1 MSTPKKYWFSAD
13 RGSGAKIDRESLP
26 AAWREDIPET
36 PEPYIPAPGLAR
48 AVNLAIH
55 LGRPLLLEGEAGCG
69 KTRLAR
75 AVAYELGLPFYPWY
89 INSGSHARDGLY
101 SFDALLRLH
110 HVHMYERLS
119 KTSDRQL
126 HDPSDPK
133 KYRRW
138 EALGKAFDVARQ
150 GERAVVLIDEI
161 DKADTDF
168 PNDLLTV
175 LDDDFK
181 FTVPETNEVISA
193 RREDSPVVKPIVIIT
208 SNREKGDL
216 PEPFL
221 RRCLYFYVE
230 FPDEAALRRIV
241 AEHAGEAKKEDDPL
255 VKAAADRF
263 IKAREDMKLR
273 RKPGTSEFLDWLKAL
288 ETFGPEFSPQPFTAE
303 ELLTANTLP
312 FPEAMFKVR
321 DDWRPHA
328 DATT

>member
-1 MSTPKKYWFSAD
+1 MTTPNKYWFHAD
-13 RGSGAKIDRESLP
+13 QRLGAKIDRESLP
-26 AAWREDIPET
+26 AAWRADVPAT

-75 AVAYELGLPFYPWY
+75 AVAYQLGLPFYAWY
-89 INSGSHARDGLY
+89 VTSSSKAREGLY

-110 HVHMYERLS
+110 DVQLLERS
-119 KTSDRQL
+119 PEVGKTLKR
-126 HDPSDPK
+126 DPSDPQQ
-133 KYRRW
+133 YRNW
-138 EALGKAFDVARQ
+138 EALGKAFDIARQ

-181 FTVPETNEVISA
+181 FTVPETGEQISA
-193 RREDSPVVKPIVIIT
+193 RRKDGALVKPIIIIT

-230 FPDEAALRRIV
+230 FPDESALRRIV
-241 AEHAGEAKKEDDPL
+241 GEHAGDAKKADDDL
-255 VKAAADRF
+255 VKTAVGRF
-263 IKAREDMKLR
+263 NQERQNPKLR
-273 RKPGTSEFLDWLKAL
+273 RRPGTSEFLDWLKAL
-288 ETFGPEFSPQPFTAE
+288 ETFEQEAAPQSDKAEQLREAATIPYPET
-303 ELLTANTLP
+303 
-312 FPEAMFKVR
+312 MFKVR

-328 DATT
+328 DTTK

>member
-1 MSTPKKYWFSAD
+1 MSTPKKYWFTAGQESGGLVE
-13 RGSGAKIDRESLP
+13 RGSP
-26 AAWREDIPET
+26 
-36 PEPYIPAPGLAR
+36 PEPWRGDVPDRREPYVAPPGLER
-48 AVNLAIH
+48 AVNLSIQ

-75 AVAYELGLPFYPWY
+75 AVAYGLGLPLYSWY
-89 INSGSHARDGLY
+89 VNSSSRARDGLY

-110 HVHMYERLS
+110 DVQMRTRAGKSAAGSER
-119 KTSDRQL
+119 
-126 HDPSDPK
+126 DPADPRA
-133 KYRRW
+133 YRRW
-138 EALGKAFDVARQ
+138 EALGKAFEVARA

-181 FTVPETNEVISA
+181 FTVPETGEQISA
-193 RREDSPVVKPIVIIT
+193 RRDDGSIVKPIVIIT

-230 FPDEAALRRIV
+230 FPGEAELKRIVGEHANDPEREREPLVEAAVKRYGEIRRN
-241 AEHAGEAKKEDDPL
+241 P
-255 VKAAADRF
+255 R
-263 IKAREDMKLR
+263 LR

-288 ETFGPEFSPQPFTAE
+288 ESFGAESPARPYPAERLRDEPE
-303 ELLTANTLP
+303 LP
-312 FPEAMFKVR
+312 FPEAIFKVR
-321 DDWRPHA
+321 DDWRPQ
-328 DATT
+328 TTPPA

>member
-1 MSTPKKYWFSAD
+1 MSMTKKNWFHAD
-13 RGSGAKIDRESLP
+13 HKLGDMIDRKSLP
-26 AAWREDIPET
+26 EAWRNDVPDT
-36 PEPYIPAPGLAR
+36 PEPYVPAPGLVR

-75 AVAYELGLPFYPWY
+75 AIAYELALPLYSWY
-89 INSGSHARDGLY
+89 VNSTSRARDGLY

-110 HVHMYERLS
+110 DVQMRTQRAKDGLS
-119 KTSDRQL
+119 R
-126 HDPSDPK
+126 DPAQPET
-133 KYRRW
+133 YRRW
-138 EALGKAFDVARQ
+138 EALGKAFEVAKQ

-181 FTVPETNEVISA
+181 FTVPETGEDISA
-193 RREDSPVVKPIVIIT
+193 RREDNSIIKPLVIIT

-230 FPDEAALRRIV
+230 FPDETALKRIV
-241 AEHAGEAKKEDDPL
+241 AEHAGDPQKGEDPL
-255 VKAAADRF
+255 VEVAVSRYSEV
-263 IKAREDMKLR
+263 RQNNKLR

-288 ETFGPEFSPQPFTAE
+288 ESFGSETSIEPYSIDRLRSERDI
-303 ELLTANTLP
+303 P
-312 FPEAMFKVR
+312 FPETIFKVR
-321 DDWRPHA
+321 DDWRPHSA
-328 DATT
+328 DTV

>member
-1 MSTPKKYWFSAD
+1 MSTPKKYWFRAD
-13 RGSGAKIDRESLP
+13 RSDGAKLDRKSLP
-26 AAWREDIPET
+26 KAWREDVPET
-36 PEPYIPAPGLAR
+36 PEPYIPAPGLER

-75 AVAYELGLPFYPWY
+75 AVAYKLGLPFYPWY
-89 INSGSHARDGLY
+89 VNSASRARDGLY
-101 SFDALLRLH
+101 SFDSLLRLH
-110 HVHMYERLS
+110 HVQIFERLS
-119 KTSDRQL
+119 ADRQL

-133 KYRRW
+133 NYRRW
-138 EALGKAFDVARQ
+138 EALGKAFAVARQ

-181 FTVPETNEVISA
+181 FTVPETNELVSA
-193 RREDSPVVKPIVIIT
+193 RREGGSVVKPIVIIT
-208 SNREKGDL
+208 SNREKGDDL
-216 PEPFL
+216 PGPFL
-221 RRCLYFYVE
+221 RRCLYFYVK

-241 AEHAGEAKKEDDPL
+241 AEHAGDAKKQDDPL
-255 VKAAADRF
+255 VKAAVDRF
-263 IKAREDMKLR
+263 SRARADLKLR

-288 ETFGPEFSPQPFTAE
+288 ETFGPEFSPRPFAAE
-303 ELLTANTLP
+303 ELLTANALP
-312 FPEAMFKVR
+312 FPEAMFKTH

>member
-1 MSTPKKYWFSAD
+1 MTTPNKYWFHAD
-13 RGSGAKIDRESLP
+13 QDFGAKIDRQSIP
-26 AAWREDIPET
+26 AAWRDDVPAT

-75 AVAYELGLPFYPWY
+75 AVAYELGLPFYAWY
-89 INSGSHARDGLY
+89 VNSSSRAREGLY

-110 HVHMYERLS
+110 DVQLRERLQES
-119 KTSDRQL
+119 ANALPRDPGNPVDYRQ
-126 HDPSDPK
+126 
-133 KYRRW
+133 W
-138 EALGKAFDVARQ
+138 QALGKAFDVARQ

-175 LDDDFK
+175 LDDDFE
-181 FTVPETNEVISA
+181 FTVPETGEEIRA
-193 RREDSPVVKPIVIIT
+193 RRDDGEHLKPIILIT

-241 AEHAGEAKKEDDPL
+241 AEHAGDPKKAEEEL
-255 VKAAADRF
+255 VKTAVNRF
-263 IKAREDMKLR
+263 NQERQNPKLR

-288 ETFGPEFSPQPFTAE
+288 ESFDSEAAAALPADGSLPYPE
-303 ELLTANTLP
+303 TL
-312 FPEAMFKVR
+312 FKIR
-321 DDWRPHA
+321 DDWRSHA
-328 DATT
+328 GTTK

>member
-1 MSTPKKYWFSAD
+1 MSTPKRYWFSAEQQPGGHAD
-13 RGSGAKIDRESLP
+13 RGSLP
-26 AAWREDIPET
+26 EAWRGDVPDT
-36 PEPYIPAPGLAR
+36 PEPYVPAPGLAR

-75 AVAYELGLPFYPWY
+75 AVAYELALPLYSWY
-89 INSGSHARDGLY
+89 VNSSSRARDGLY
-101 SFDALLRLH
+101 SYDALLRLH
-110 HVHMYERLS
+110 DVQMQRRAG
-119 KTSDRQL
+119 KTAAGTVR
-126 HDPSDPK
+126 DPTDPK
-133 KYRRW
+133 AYRRW
-138 EALGKAFDVARQ
+138 EALGKAFEVARL

-181 FTVPETNEVISA
+181 FIVPETGEAIGT
-193 RREDSPVVKPIVIIT
+193 RREGDALVKPIVIIT

-230 FPDEAALRRIV
+230 FPDEAGLKQIV
-241 AEHAGEAKKEDDPL
+241 GQHAGNANKGETPL
-255 VKAAADRF
+255 VAAAVSRYSRLRQDL
-263 IKAREDMKLR
+263 KLR
-273 RKPGTSEFLDWLKAL
+273 RKPGTSEFLDWLRAL
-288 ETFGPEFSPQPFTAE
+288 ETFRVEDDAKPYPPDQ
-303 ELLTANTLP
+303 LLADQALP
-312 FPEAMFKVR
+312 FPETIFKVR

-328 DATT
+328 GLLA

>member
-1 MSTPKKYWFSAD
+1 MSTPKKYWFNAGD
-13 RGSGAKIDRESLP
+13 KTDEGVDNNSLP
-26 AAWREDIPET
+26 EAWREDVPQKR
-36 PEPYIPAPGLAR
+36 EPYVPPPGLER

-75 AVAYELGLPFYPWY
+75 AVAYALRLPLYSWY
-89 INSGSHARDGLY
+89 VNSSSRAREGLY

-110 HVHMYERLS
+110 DVQMQTRSEHTRGALER
-119 KTSDRQL
+119 
-126 HDPSDPK
+126 DPSEPK
-133 KYRRW
+133 AYRRW
-138 EALGKAFDVARQ
+138 EALGKAFKVARM

-181 FTVPETNEVISA
+181 FTVPETGEQISA
-193 RREDSPVVKPIVIIT
+193 RREDGSIVKPIIIIT

-230 FPDEAALRRIV
+230 FPSETELKRIV
-241 AEHAGEAKKEDDPL
+241 GEHAGDPAKEKEPL
-255 VKAAADRF
+255 VEVA
-263 IKAREDMKLR
+263 IKRYGEIRKNLRLR

-288 ETFGPEFSPQPFTAE
+288 ETFGTETIPTPYPAE
-303 ELLTANTLP
+303 RLSGDAELP
-312 FPEAMFKVR
+312 YPEAIFKVR
-321 DDWRPHA
+321 DDWRPHSSPPA
-328 DATT
+328 

>member
-1 MSTPKKYWFSAD
+1 MTTPRKYWFHAD
-13 RGSGAKIDRESLP
+13 QSLGAKIDRGSIQE
-26 AAWREDIPET
+26 AWRADVPAT
-36 PEPYIPAPGLAR
+36 PEPYVPAPGLAR
-48 AVNLAIH
+48 AVNLAMH

-75 AVAYELGLPFYPWY
+75 AVAYELGLPFYAWY
-89 INSGSHARDGLY
+89 VNSSSRAREGLY

-110 HVHMYERLS
+110 DVQLRERLQG
-119 KTSDRQL
+119 TDNPLPR
-126 HDPSDPK
+126 DPSDPRV
-133 KYRRW
+133 YRRW
-138 EALGKAFDVARQ
+138 EALGKAFAVARQ
-150 GERAVVLIDEI
+150 GERAVALIDEI
-161 DKADTDF
+161 DKADADF

-181 FTVPETNEVISA
+181 FTVPETGEEISA
-193 RREDSPVVKPIVIIT
+193 RRADNTVLKPIIIIT

-241 AEHAGEAKKEDDPL
+241 AEHAGDPKKADDAL
-255 VKAAADRF
+255 VSAAVSRF
-263 IKAREDMKLR
+263 NEERQNLKLR

-288 ETFGPEFSPQPFTAE
+288 ETFGEAE
-303 ELLTANTLP
+303 APAPYAADRLPDAATVP
-312 FPEAMFKVR
+312 FPETMFKAR

-328 DATT
+328 VPTK

>member
-1 MSTPKKYWFSAD
+1 MTTPNKYWFHAD
-13 RGSGAKIDRESLP
+13 QRLGAKIDRQSIP
-26 AAWREDIPET
+26 AAWRKDVPAT
-36 PEPYIPAPGLAR
+36 PEPYIPAPGLTR

-75 AVAYELGLPFYPWY
+75 AVAYELGLPFYAWY
-89 INSGSHARDGLY
+89 VTSSSKAREGLY

-110 HVHMYERLS
+110 DVQLLERS
-119 KTSDRQL
+119 SEVGKTLKR
-126 HDPSDPK
+126 DPSKPQD
-133 KYRRW
+133 YREW
-138 EALGKAFDVARQ
+138 QALGKAFDVARQ

-175 LDDDFK
+175 LDDDYK
-181 FTVPETNEVISA
+181 FTVPETGEEIRA
-193 RREDSPVVKPIVIIT
+193 RREDGALVKPIIIIT

-230 FPDEAALRRIV
+230 FPDESALRRIV
-241 AEHAGEAKKEDDPL
+241 AEHARDPKKAENDL
-255 VKAAADRF
+255 VKSAVSRF
-263 IKAREDMKLR
+263 TQERQSPKLR
-273 RKPGTSEFLDWLKAL
+273 RKPGTSEFLDWLRAL
-288 ETFGPEFSPQPFTAE
+288 ETFGQDELALPYSE
-303 ELLTANTLP
+303 EQLRDAATLP
-312 FPEAMFKVR
+312 FPETLFKVR

-328 DATT
+328 DNTK